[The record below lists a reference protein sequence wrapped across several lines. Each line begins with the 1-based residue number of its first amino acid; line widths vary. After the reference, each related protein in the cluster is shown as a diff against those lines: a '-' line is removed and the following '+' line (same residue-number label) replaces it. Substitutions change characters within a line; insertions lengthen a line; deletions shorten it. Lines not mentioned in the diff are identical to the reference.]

1 MRDAPK
7 FEIFLSAPPGLELAL
22 KAEALERGFKKAKAV
37 PGGVSFRGKWPD
49 VWRANLE
56 LRGAGRVLV
65 RLGGFRATH
74 FSALDHGARSF
85 DWARVLHPDVPVKVE
100 VSCKGSKLY
109 HERAV
114 AERVERALLE
124 EFGVQIRSDNA
135 LKLMVRI
142 EADEV
147 VFSVDT
153 SGDLLHK
160 RGYKE
165 AVGKAPMRETLAALL
180 LRQCGY
186 SGCEPVLDPMCG
198 SGTFPIEAAE
208 IAAGL
213 MPGRA
218 RTFAFEQLV
227 GFDQVAWN
235 ALRQRPPISLPD
247 LQFYGSDRDAGAIRS
262 AIANAER
269 AGVAALTRFD
279 CHSVSDTLRPDRQP
293 GLVMINPPYG
303 GRIGDKKQLFGL
315 YASLGK
321 TLAER
326 FSGWRV
332 GLVTTDA
339 GLARATNLPFGPPGP
354 PVSHGGL
361 KINLWQTKALR

>member
-1 MRDAPK
+1 
-7 FEIFLSAPPGLELAL
+7 
-22 KAEALERGFKKAKAV
+22 
-37 PGGVSFRGKWPD
+37 
-49 VWRANLE
+49 
-56 LRGAGRVLV
+56 
-65 RLGGFRATH
+65 
-74 FSALDHGARSF
+74 
-85 DWARVLHPDVPVKVE
+85 
-100 VSCKGSKLY
+100 
-109 HERAV
+109 
-114 AERVERALLE
+114 
-124 EFGVQIRSDNA
+124 
-135 LKLMVRI
+135 
-142 EADEV
+142 
-147 VFSVDT
+147 
-153 SGDLLHK
+153 
-160 RGYKE
+160 
-165 AVGKAPMRETLAALL
+165 
-180 LRQCGY
+180 
-186 SGCEPVLDPMCG
+186 
-198 SGTFPIEAAE
+198 
-208 IAAGL
+208 

-227 GFDQVAWN
+227 GFDVGAWN
-235 ALRQRPPISLPD
+235 ALRQRPPIPLPD

-262 AIANAER
+262 ANANAER

-279 CHSVSDTLRPDRQP
+279 CHSVSDTLRPDGPP

-321 TLAER
+321 TLAQR